1 MGCDGLSPC
10 KTCSNRNKHCLYGG
24 SQNVLDT
31 DSPNKRRKTETAFV
45 IPSSPVDDKE
55 PPKYVF
61 NVQQPQT
68 SDWDVLF
75 TQEITTPNLPN
86 WTESR
91 PQSSMDQVKQQIGQK
106 EQPKSEYGT
115 AELSSEVPRASVVVA
130 QDEEADVY
138 NYTRMLQDPTGR
150 LLYLGDSAS
159 LSYLQLV
166 RIVVEGVAGPSPF
179 TQDPQRHRIVEN
191 TILLPTNTRLTT
203 LLPDK
208 ATARILLDA
217 YLINTN
223 GLVEVFS
230 QKKIVESL
238 EKCYEKPLDVDSSW
252 LCLLHLTFAI
262 GLVMA
267 CPNTGTEEEKVIQ
280 RLRSESVDRAE
291 IFYLNAKQLGGPLRG
306 FEDGDFWSIQA
317 LTLMSIYM
325 LSISKR
331 NAAYAYHGMA
341 VRSAFA
347 LGLHRAETHCIFDQE
362 EQSVRRNLWRS
373 LFILDRF
380 LATSLGRPTAIRE
393 CDCSGDIL
401 ETAEYH
407 TSQPDANEEYTKSA
421 GLKVSVRSCHVI
433 GIVLEKV
440 YSCRKVSTGL
450 AQEIANECKSC
461 PKMMEPTLHWRQAR
475 SAKPSQGVA
484 ILHVNL
490 FYCHSV
496 ILLTR
501 PFLLYLM
508 KKKHEDTGN
517 GSEMKCCRAKMKQFA
532 ESCVV
537 ASCHSIAL
545 VQVALE
551 GGYLSRRNPF
561 VIYFMFTAALVVLS
575 NEFSFLY
582 SNSLSKICVRHAID
596 IMRWCSESDPHAKRL
611 LVILSAFRDVVE
623 KHHDKNPGQLPTYP
637 SQGSGTA
644 PSSPNT
650 TSSNV
655 SPTQKN
661 VYPTSLSQRKPSTS
675 SNQPLSFAINKS
687 AISLANPQPPYT
699 PPYFTNSITNS
710 PTLISFAAH
719 PRTISSPNSL
729 ASNST
734 LHKGCR
740 SSTPG
745 HFPLSIGQPQSPIN
759 TPVQLHYQKSFD
771 LCLNPS
777 RSSNTHT
784 TYPEVNTTIPS
795 QRDDTLEL
803 GHWWSK
809 VPHGARNTDSAP
821 SLVSETVGVGNIPGS
836 RRRESVL
843 HYGDAMGWEGQGNGR
858 ERGGGTVLGDIM
870 RVI

>member
-1 MGCDGLSPC
+1 
-10 KTCSNRNKHCLYGG
+10 
-24 SQNVLDT
+24 
-31 DSPNKRRKTETAFV
+31 
-45 IPSSPVDDKE
+45 
-55 PPKYVF
+55 
-61 NVQQPQT
+61 
-68 SDWDVLF
+68 
-75 TQEITTPNLPN
+75 
-86 WTESR
+86 
-91 PQSSMDQVKQQIGQK
+91 
-106 EQPKSEYGT
+106 
-115 AELSSEVPRASVVVA
+115 
-130 QDEEADVY
+130 
-138 NYTRMLQDPTGR
+138 
-150 LLYLGDSAS
+150 
-159 LSYLQLV
+159 
-166 RIVVEGVAGPSPF
+166 
-179 TQDPQRHRIVEN
+179 
-191 TILLPTNTRLTT
+191 
-203 LLPDK
+203 
-208 ATARILLDA
+208 
-217 YLINTN
+217 
-223 GLVEVFS
+223 
-230 QKKIVESL
+230 
-238 EKCYEKPLDVDSSW
+238 
-252 LCLLHLTFAI
+252 
-262 GLVMA
+262 MA

-291 IFYLNAKQLGGPLRG
+291 NFYLNAKQLGDPLRG
-306 FEDGDFWSIQA
+306 FEDSDFWSIQA

-331 NAAYAYHGMA
+331 NAAYAYHGTA

-347 LGLHRAETHCIFDQE
+347 LGLHRAETHSILDQE

-393 CDCSGDIL
+393 SDCSGDTL

-407 TSQPDANEEYTKSA
+407 TSQPDANEEYTNSA
-421 GLKVSVRSCHVI
+421 ALKVSVRSCHVI
-433 GIVLEKV
+433 GTVLEKV

-450 AQEIANECKSC
+450 AQEIANEYKSC
-461 PKMMEPTLHWRQAR
+461 PKMLEPTLHWRQAR
-475 SAKPSQGVA
+475 SAKPIQGVA

-508 KKKHEDTGN
+508 KKHEDSGN
-517 GSEMKCCRAKMKQFA
+517 GSELKYCGAKMKQFA

-582 SNSLSKICVRHAID
+582 SNPLSKICVQHAID
-596 IMRWCSESDPHAKRL
+596 IMRWCSESDPQAKRL

-623 KHHDKNPGQLPTYP
+623 KHHDKNPGQLPTY
-637 SQGSGTA
+637 SSHGSGTA

-661 VYPTSLSQRKPSTS
+661 VYLTSLSLRKTSTS

-687 AISLANPQPPYT
+687 AISLASLQPPYT

-710 PTLISFAAH
+710 PTLIASTPH

-745 HFPLSIGQPQSPIN
+745 HFPHSTGQPQSPNN
-759 TPVQLHYQKSFD
+759 TPVQLHCQKSFN
-771 LCLNPS
+771 LGLNSS
-777 RSSNTHT
+777 RSSTTHR
-784 TYPEVNTTIPS
+784 TYPEVNTAVPS
-795 QRDDTLEL
+795 QRDDTLES

-809 VPHGARNTDSAP
+809 VPHGAQNTDSAP
-821 SLVSETVGVGNIPGS
+821 GQVSETVGVENISRIMVCPGS

-843 HYGDAMGWEGQGNGR
+843 HHGDATGREGQENGNR
-858 ERGGGTVLGDIM
+858 EREVGTVLGDIM